1 MVEPGQSP
9 VEILDDFGLGWGY
22 SDLNYTQNYQELQQN
37 YV

>member
-1 MVEPGQSP
+1 MIEPGQSP

-22 SDLNYTQNYQELQQN
+22 YDLNYTQNYQELQQN